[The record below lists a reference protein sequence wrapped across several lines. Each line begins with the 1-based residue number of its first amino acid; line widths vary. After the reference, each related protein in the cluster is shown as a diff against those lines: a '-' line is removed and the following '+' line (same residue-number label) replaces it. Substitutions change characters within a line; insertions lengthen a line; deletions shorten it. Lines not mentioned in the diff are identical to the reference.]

1 MLIGCSAKGDEKA
14 SATKTEKGKEKI
26 EITDLSG
33 RKVTFDKVPESFA
46 TLSMGDMDI
55 IHALGGKV
63 VGRPDTKLTLPE
75 ELKKAKV
82 IGNAHQPNF
91 EQIASLKSDVLVANN
106 GFQKNVPTVEGQGT
120 KVIISSANS
129 VQDIQKN
136 IELYGT
142 AMKKEDKAKE
152 LNQKI
157 NNQMKKYEK
166 KSDVKALLVY
176 GAPGTYL
183 AALPTSLSGDIL
195 EKTGGKN
202 IASDF
207 PEMKEYPQYAQ
218 LSVERIIEA
227 NPDVI
232 YLITHGDP
240 TSVKKAFEGEMMKNE
255 AWKNLDAVKQN
266 RVVILPPDLFGS
278 NPGTKVTEAMDFM
291 YKSIQ
296 DVRK

>member
-1 MLIGCSAKGDEKA
+1 MLIGCSTKGDEKA

-91 EQIASLKSDVLVANN
+91 EQIASLKPDVLVANN

-266 RVVILPPDLFGS
+266 RVVILPSDLFGS